1 MELKILKSISC
12 VLRLKGLHLGTVLV
26 SIIYSRM
33 VGVNY
38 QYADNF
44 SVIIITDSTVIF
56 TTFDDFQQMSGKS
69 HSKYPQKISKLGRL
83 SNSNY

>member
-1 MELKILKSISC
+1 
-12 VLRLKGLHLGTVLV
+12 
-26 SIIYSRM
+26 M
-33 VGVNY
+33 VAVNY

-56 TTFDDFQQMSGKS
+56 TTFDDFQQMTGKS

-83 SNSNY
+83 SNSNYWTVTKIVEKITELYWFY